1 MSDIE
6 LKPCPFCSGEAIV
19 HVNDGVKVICREC
32 GVSSKCLVDG
42 YSQGRPNGGA
52 IKSVVKA
59 WNTRR
64 PMERI
69 VEQLESKKIKHDINA
84 ESKIQWDLECCNA
97 YNNGIADAI
106 EIVKKEV
113 RDE

>member
-1 MSDIE
+1 MSNTE
-6 LKPCPFCSGEAIV
+6 LKPCPFCGGKAELIRRSSESPYNHGVWCRSCRCRTSFEKSENEAI
-19 HVNDGVKVICREC
+19 E
-32 GVSSKCLVDG
+32 
-42 YSQGRPNGGA
+42 
-52 IKSVVKA
+52 A